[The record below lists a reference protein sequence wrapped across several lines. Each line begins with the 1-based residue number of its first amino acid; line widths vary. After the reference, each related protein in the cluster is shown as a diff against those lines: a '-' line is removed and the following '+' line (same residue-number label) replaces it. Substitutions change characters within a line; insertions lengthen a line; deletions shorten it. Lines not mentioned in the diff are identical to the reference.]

1 MDVRYTADTNIAD
14 SRREYE
20 MAKAAF
26 DQEVNR
32 IVSVMYQYK
41 YRKCNCLTA

>member
-32 IVSVMYQYK
+32 VVS
-41 YRKCNCLTA
+41 LTCVRIITLYLDK